1 MKKQM
6 LLGKRPRPPMKRT
19 TSMSEIITFDLNT
32 PNDVDPNNTNPLN
45 CQGPEGEPASG
56 FNGFID
62 LDQSRVLAT
71 VSPRNHT
78 RRHFEDFA
86 HTPDFLRTCS
96 LCKRRLVHG
105 RDIYMYRYTLL
116 LTLPPQLDSILVTTI
131 FFFWYMSPL

>member
-1 MKKQM
+1 
-6 LLGKRPRPPMKRT
+6 MKRT

-32 PNDVDPNNTNPLN
+32 SNDVDPNNLLN
-45 CQGPEGEPASG
+45 CQGPEGEPGSG

-78 RRHFEDFA
+78 KHFEDLA
-86 HTPDFLRTCS
+86 HTTPDFLRTCS

-105 RDIYMYRYTLL
+105 RDIYMYRG
-116 LTLPPQLDSILVTTI
+116 DSGFCSVECREQQMNQDERKDKCHVASKKQVTKGGTVVA
-131 FFFWYMSPL
+131 L